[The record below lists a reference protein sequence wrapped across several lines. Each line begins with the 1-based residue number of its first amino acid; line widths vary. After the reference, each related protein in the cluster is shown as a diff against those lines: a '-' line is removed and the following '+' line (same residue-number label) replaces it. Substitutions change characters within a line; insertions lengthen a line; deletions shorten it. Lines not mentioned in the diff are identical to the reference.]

1 MYFASGRSAK
11 IAVVIGLALVGTPV
25 AAYATEPTATQ
36 PTSSTTAA
44 TTSAQAEAQQSNAQT
59 ETVIGSADEEQATAQ
74 EGAAPTAP
82 TAVNNATIT
91 SDLTPCVASDAS
103 GSTTVD
109 GTASASQAGT
119 ESTTTDPSPADD
131 AATSSDT
138 SQSEASP
145 SVTTDVDVYGKGH
158 QTASDG
164 QVAGSAGAGE
174 KIDSLTLHV
183 ASPDGTSYSDAD
195 VEYRA
200 HVEGTGWDARWTS
213 GGNAVGTAGSG
224 KRIEALQIRLR
235 EGSDLAKDW
244 QLWARAYVQNH
255 GWLAW
260 TSTGLVGSTGQGL
273 RLEAL
278 ELRLLRIGAPDP
290 TDASYDD
297 FASTNG
303 ESFIDGTQARVQAH
317 VQDIGWQG
325 WVTDGKTAGTTGRSK
340 RIKVANA
347 YADGDVEVRAHVQDI
362 GWQGWV
368 TSAGYAGT
376 TGRGKRIEAVEVR
389 LTGELAKLYDVWYR
403 AHVQTIGWMAW
414 TKDGASAGTTG
425 ASGRM
430 EAIQVLLVRKGG
442 SAPSADGQATEIS
455 FFSTPD
461 VIYTAHSKDVGWQGA
476 RKDGATAGTTG
487 QSRRL
492 EAMTIKLTGGED
504 ALSGGISYR
513 AHVQGTG
520 WQGWVSDGS
529 IAGTTG
535 QARRLEAFQVKLTGA
550 IAKFFDVV
558 YQAHVQNVGW
568 QSWVSNGQVAGTV
581 GRALAAE
588 AFKVKLVLK
597 GASSVVA
604 SGLDYCWLKS
614 SPYWSGQVKVL
625 LMNKHYS
632 KGRYDASHGGQHV
645 IRQIVIHHNEG
656 NLTTEGCWHT
666 WQTREASAHYQV
678 ESSGTVGQLVYDSD
692 TAWQAGNWVKNLD
705 SIGIEHADAPG
716 STAAHRYLTEAA
728 INAGSKLV
736 ALLCLQYNLGI
747 PEWGVNVI
755 GHNEVTST
763 DCPASLGKGG
773 SQHNEY
779 ISKARSWYEKIH
791 AAMFGN

>member
-1 MYFASGRSAK
+1 MASEADT
-11 IAVVIGLALVGTPV
+11 AQ
-25 AAYATEPTATQ
+25 AAAPTATAKEAAAPTTADNTGSANGVTSGDAAMSQ
-36 PTSSTTAA
+36 PSTTAA
-44 TTSAQAEAQQSNAQT
+44 T
-59 ETVIGSADEEQATAQ
+59 
-74 EGAAPTAP
+74 
-82 TAVNNATIT
+82 AVE
-91 SDLTPCVASDAS
+91 AS
-103 GSTTVD
+103 GTPD
-109 GTASASQAGT
+109 GTAVDGASTTGT
-119 ESTTTDPSPADD
+119 DATTDPFPADSSG
-131 AATSSDT
+131 ASSDA

-145 SVTTDVDVYGKGH
+145 SVTADVDVYGMGH
-158 QTASDG
+158 RTAPDG
-164 QVAGSAGAGE
+164 QVAGSADAGE

-224 KRIEALQIRLR
+224 KRIEALQVWLR
-235 EGSDLAKDW
+235 EGSDLAKGW
-244 QLWARAYVQNH
+244 QLWARAYVRNH

-290 TDASYDD
+290 TDASYGD
-297 FASTNG
+297 FASTNS

-317 VQDIGWQG
+317 VQD
-325 WVTDGKTAGTTGRSK
+325 T
-340 RIKVANA
+340 
-347 YADGDVEVRAHVQDI
+347 
-362 GWQGWV
+362 
-368 TSAGYAGT
+368 
-376 TGRGKRIEAVEVR
+376 
-389 LTGELAKLYDVWYR
+389 
-403 AHVQTIGWMAW
+403 GWMAW

-487 QSRRL
+487 
-492 EAMTIKLTGGED
+492 
-504 ALSGGISYR
+504 
-513 AHVQGTG
+513 H
-520 WQGWVSDGS
+520 
-529 IAGTTG
+529 
-535 QARRLEAFQVKLTGA
+535 ARRLEAFQVKLTGA

-597 GASSVVA
+597 GTSSVVA

-645 IRQIVIHHNEG
+645 IKQIVIHHNEG

-763 DCPASLGKGG
+763 DSPASLGRGG

>member
-1 MYFASGRSAK
+1 M
-11 IAVVIGLALVGTPV
+11 
-25 AAYATEPTATQ
+25 
-36 PTSSTTAA
+36 
-44 TTSAQAEAQQSNAQT
+44 
-59 ETVIGSADEEQATAQ
+59 
-74 EGAAPTAP
+74 
-82 TAVNNATIT
+82 
-91 SDLTPCVASDAS
+91 
-103 GSTTVD
+103 
-109 GTASASQAGT
+109 
-119 ESTTTDPSPADD
+119 
-131 AATSSDT
+131 
-138 SQSEASP
+138 
-145 SVTTDVDVYGKGH
+145 
-158 QTASDG
+158 
-164 QVAGSAGAGE
+164 
-174 KIDSLTLHV
+174 
-183 ASPDGTSYSDAD
+183 
-195 VEYRA
+195 
-200 HVEGTGWDARWTS
+200 
-213 GGNAVGTAGSG
+213 
-224 KRIEALQIRLR
+224 
-235 EGSDLAKDW
+235 
-244 QLWARAYVQNH
+244 
-255 GWLAW
+255 
-260 TSTGLVGSTGQGL
+260 
-273 RLEAL
+273 
-278 ELRLLRIGAPDP
+278 
-290 TDASYDD
+290 
-297 FASTNG
+297 
-303 ESFIDGTQARVQAH
+303 
-317 VQDIGWQG
+317 QDIGWQG

-340 RIKVANA
+340 RIEAIRIKVANA

-645 IRQIVIHHNEG
+645 IKQIVIHHNEIVLG
-656 NLTTEGCWHT
+656 ERGAGRRNVHDAIGH
-666 WQTREASAHYQV
+666 AHDGAELDVAVQLDDVHLLADTVVIGARDARVLGGHAHGAAPGIGSLCRAHAVRGLCHHKAAAAKAQV
-678 ESSGTVGQLVYDSD
+678 NELDEVDVG
-692 TAWQAGNWVKNLD
+692 LD
-705 SIGIEHADAPG
+705 DGVAAADAAVR
-716 STAAHRYLTEAA
+716 AAVGHESGGILRAHDDVIDVARRHDQPAAGVGELVDGQARCLEQLDRVTEEPSLGHRDAQRALRHAHARRHHAA
-728 INAGSKLV
+728 LALLAQDLLQTLEREHESAGSHAGEAIVREHRVV
-736 ALLCLQYNLGI
+736 AATRGDRRGDALGI
-747 PEWGVNVI
+747 ALEDDTRVVVEGV
-755 GHNEVTST
+755 HHREVE
-763 DCPASLGKGG
+763 A
-773 SQHNEY
+773 
-779 ISKARSWYEKIH
+779 
-791 AAMFGN
+791 

>member
-1 MYFASGRSAK
+1 MASEADT
-11 IAVVIGLALVGTPV
+11 AQ
-25 AAYATEPTATQ
+25 AAAPTATAKEAAAPTTADNTGSANGVTSGDAAMSQ
-36 PTSSTTAA
+36 PSTTAA
-44 TTSAQAEAQQSNAQT
+44 T
-59 ETVIGSADEEQATAQ
+59 
-74 EGAAPTAP
+74 
-82 TAVNNATIT
+82 AVE
-91 SDLTPCVASDAS
+91 AS
-103 GSTTVD
+103 GTPD
-109 GTASASQAGT
+109 GTAVDGASTTGT
-119 ESTTTDPSPADD
+119 DATTDPFPADSSG
-131 AATSSDT
+131 ASSDA

-145 SVTTDVDVYGKGH
+145 SVTADVDVYGKGH
-158 QTASDG
+158 RTAPDG
-164 QVAGSAGAGE
+164 QVAGSADAGE

-183 ASPDGTSYSDAD
+183 TAPDGTSYSDTD

-224 KRIEALQIRLR
+224 KRIEALQVWLR
-235 EGSDLAKDW
+235 EGSDLAKGW
-244 QLWARAYVQNH
+244 QLWARAYVRNH

-290 TDASYDD
+290 TDASYGD
-297 FASTNG
+297 FASTNS

-317 VQDIGWQG
+317 VQD
-325 WVTDGKTAGTTGRSK
+325 
-340 RIKVANA
+340 
-347 YADGDVEVRAHVQDI
+347 
-362 GWQGWV
+362 
-368 TSAGYAGT
+368 
-376 TGRGKRIEAVEVR
+376 
-389 LTGELAKLYDVWYR
+389 
-403 AHVQTIGWMAW
+403 IGWMAW

-487 QSRRL
+487 
-492 EAMTIKLTGGED
+492 
-504 ALSGGISYR
+504 
-513 AHVQGTG
+513 H
-520 WQGWVSDGS
+520 
-529 IAGTTG
+529 
-535 QARRLEAFQVKLTGA
+535 ARRLEAFQVKLTGA

-597 GASSVVA
+597 GTSSVVA

-645 IRQIVIHHNEG
+645 IKQIVIHHNEG

-692 TAWQAGNWVKNLD
+692 TAWRAGNWVKNLD

-763 DCPASLGKGG
+763 DSPASLGRGG

>member
-1 MYFASGRSAK
+1 MASEADT
-11 IAVVIGLALVGTPV
+11 AQ
-25 AAYATEPTATQ
+25 AAAPTATAKEAAAPTTADNTGSANGVTSGDAAMSQ
-36 PTSSTTAA
+36 PSTTAA
-44 TTSAQAEAQQSNAQT
+44 T
-59 ETVIGSADEEQATAQ
+59 
-74 EGAAPTAP
+74 
-82 TAVNNATIT
+82 AVE
-91 SDLTPCVASDAS
+91 AS
-103 GSTTVD
+103 GTPD
-109 GTASASQAGT
+109 GTAVDGASTTGT
-119 ESTTTDPSPADD
+119 DATTDPFPADSSG
-131 AATSSDT
+131 ASSDA

-145 SVTTDVDVYGKGH
+145 SVTADVDVYGKGH
-158 QTASDG
+158 RTAPDG
-164 QVAGSAGAGE
+164 QVAGSADAGE

-183 ASPDGTSYSDAD
+183 TAPDGTSYSDTD

-224 KRIEALQIRLR
+224 KRIEALQVWLR
-235 EGSDLAKDW
+235 EGSDLAKGW
-244 QLWARAYVQNH
+244 QLWARAYVRNH

-303 ESFIDGTQARVQAH
+303 ESFIDGTQARVQ
-317 VQDIGWQG
+317 
-325 WVTDGKTAGTTGRSK
+325 
-340 RIKVANA
+340 
-347 YADGDVEVRAHVQDI
+347 AHVQDI

-597 GASSVVA
+597 GTSSVVA

-645 IRQIVIHHNEG
+645 IKQIVIHHNEG

>member
-1 MYFASGRSAK
+1 MASEADT
-11 IAVVIGLALVGTPV
+11 AQ
-25 AAYATEPTATQ
+25 AAAPTATAKEAAAPTTADNTGSANGVTSGDAAMSQ
-36 PTSSTTAA
+36 PSTTAA
-44 TTSAQAEAQQSNAQT
+44 T
-59 ETVIGSADEEQATAQ
+59 
-74 EGAAPTAP
+74 
-82 TAVNNATIT
+82 AVE
-91 SDLTPCVASDAS
+91 AS
-103 GSTTVD
+103 GTPD
-109 GTASASQAGT
+109 GTAVDGASTTGT
-119 ESTTTDPSPADD
+119 DATTDPFPADSSG
-131 AATSSDT
+131 ASSDA

-145 SVTTDVDVYGKGH
+145 SVTADVDVYGKGH
-158 QTASDG
+158 RNAPDG
-164 QVAGSAGAGE
+164 QVAGSADAGE

-224 KRIEALQIRLR
+224 KRIEALQVWLR
-235 EGSDLAKDW
+235 KGSDLAKGW
-244 QLWARAYVQNH
+244 QLWARAYVRNH

-290 TDASYDD
+290 TDASYGD
-297 FASTNG
+297 FASTNS

-317 VQDIGWQG
+317 VQD
-325 WVTDGKTAGTTGRSK
+325 
-340 RIKVANA
+340 
-347 YADGDVEVRAHVQDI
+347 
-362 GWQGWV
+362 
-368 TSAGYAGT
+368 
-376 TGRGKRIEAVEVR
+376 
-389 LTGELAKLYDVWYR
+389 
-403 AHVQTIGWMAW
+403 IGWMAW

-487 QSRRL
+487 
-492 EAMTIKLTGGED
+492 
-504 ALSGGISYR
+504 
-513 AHVQGTG
+513 H
-520 WQGWVSDGS
+520 
-529 IAGTTG
+529 
-535 QARRLEAFQVKLTGA
+535 ARRLEAFQVKLTGA

-597 GASSVVA
+597 GTSSVVA

-645 IRQIVIHHNEG
+645 IKQIVIHHNEG

-763 DCPASLGKGG
+763 DSPASLGRGG